1 MTKKE
6 KAVDLKPKKITD
18 EQLEKIQAII
28 SNINQFNLEIGRL
41 EGQKHDLLHQRQF
54 SQDGLKAVQNELKE
68 QYGTINV
75 NIQDGSIKYEE
86 DVEANKKN

>member
-6 KAVDLKPKKITD
+6 KAVDLKPQKITD

-28 SNINQFNLEIGRL
+28 SNINQFNLEIGRI
-41 EGQKHDLLHQRQF
+41 EGQKHDLLHQRQI

>member
-1 MTKKE
+1 MAKKE
-6 KAVDLKPKKITD
+6 KAVDLKPQKITD

-28 SNINQFNLEIGRL
+28 SNINQFNSEIGRI
-41 EGQKHDLLHQRQF
+41 EGQKHDLLHQRQI

-75 NIQDGSIKYEE
+75 NIQDGSIKYTE
-86 DVEANKKN
+86 DEQADKKN